1 MKHPY
6 FNQYKFKYLEWND
19 ADIIHEATLMWQSQ
33 LEFIEGEQLFLKE
46 LLSENTL
53 LLLSETGFDMA
64 KHLATDL
71 SNLNSQLPKILEDVM
86 IHRND
91 IVVLIDGTD
100 EFQKEKA
107 FQDVHLLLE
116 LLIGTYLEKYH
127 ILKEEI
133 FKTMREVFKKSKKK
147 QLLQP

>member
-1 MKHPY
+1 
-6 FNQYKFKYLEWND
+6 
-19 ADIIHEATLMWQSQ
+19 
-33 LEFIEGEQLFLKE
+33 
-46 LLSENTL
+46 
-53 LLLSETGFDMA
+53 
-64 KHLATDL
+64 
-71 SNLNSQLPKILEDVM
+71 M